1 MAGWVKFRLPLLFG
15 LLVLSAA
22 AAVFSA
28 PDAGFIA
35 GVWPVGLAT
44 GMVLIAPR
52 RQVPA
57 LLATIF
63 VVAVVSVALSAQP
76 LDVSIGHGI
85 AVILEVCVAVL
96 VLSRLSR
103 TGEGGGSL
111 RTDADLR
118 LWAIACFASAVVAGL
133 ALAATSAITD
143 VGRPGLTGLGVGIAH
158 LASQMLI
165 TPFFL
170 RLPDH
175 GAVARSGERFIQ
187 WVVVLGITPL
197 LLLSPAAPGLIF
209 MTIPILAWG
218 ALRITPSESLS
229 QLVGVFMF
237 AVVLSGLGRGPFP
250 ADPRSFGVPAEIHGV
265 LLSGF
270 AITCAIIVV
279 PLLSRVGAYVGVA
292 RAADAERYLVTNIV
306 DSATGVAIIVADEA
320 GRIVRFNPG
329 AERLLG
335 YRADEVMGEF
345 TSFLHTEDAIAEKAA
360 ELGVA
365 PDYRSL
371 ILTLVAEPEAAL
383 IRVRRKDGVERVHSV
398 TVTQL
403 TDASGRPTGYLST
416 SEDVTDT
423 VDVEEAL
430 RAALA
435 AEQRAVERLRE
446 VDAVKDTFVSTVSH
460 ELRTPLTSI
469 LGYLELLSDGS
480 LGGLDPG
487 QFDALLR
494 VTSNS
499 HRLLSLIEDLLT
511 LSTVAEH
518 GMQEPW
524 IAFDLRSALESA
536 HAVVAPACATS
547 RRAELV
553 MDLPE
558 TEVRVEGDREMLERV
573 VVNLLGNAVK
583 FTPELGS
590 IHVEL
595 EQVGAEAVLRV
606 HDSGI
611 GIPEDEQAELFT
623 RFFRSSLAR
632 GQAIPGSGLGLS
644 ISHSIVERHG
654 GSIGVRSVV
663 GTGTTVEVRL
673 PLSTGNVQD
682 STIVL
687 LNDRAG

>member
-1 MAGWVKFRLPLLFG
+1 MNAWLRYRLPVLLG
-15 LLVLSAA
+15 LLVVSAV
-22 AAVFSA
+22 AAVLSA
-28 PDAGFIA
+28 PDAGFVA

-44 GMVLIAPR
+44 GIVLTAPR

-57 LLATIF
+57 LLLGAGAIAFGTVALLAQPVDVALGYAI
-63 VVAVVSVALSAQP
+63 AVV
-76 LDVSIGHGI
+76 
-85 AVILEVCVAVL
+85 LEVCVAVL
-96 VLSRLSR
+96 VLSRLRRNQSEN
-103 TGEGGGSL
+103 GAL
-111 RTDADLR
+111 RSDADLR
-118 LWAIACFASAVVAGL
+118 LWVIACVGSATVAGL
-133 ALAATSAITD
+133 VMVVTSVLTG
-143 VGRPGLTGLGVGIAH
+143 VGRPVLLGIGVGIAH
-158 LASQMLI
+158 VASQMLV

-175 GAVARSGERFIQ
+175 GAVARTGERTAQ
-187 WVVVLGITPL
+187 WLVILFVTPL

-209 MTIPILAWG
+209 LTIPILAWG
-218 ALRITPSESLS
+218 ALRITPVEALS

-250 ADPRSFGVPAEIHGV
+250 ADPATFGVPAEIRGV

-279 PLLSRVGAYVGVA
+279 PLMSRVGEYLGVA
-292 RAADAERYLVTNIV
+292 RAALAERYLVANIV
-306 DSATGVAIIVADEA
+306 DSATGVAIIVADEH

-345 TSFLHTEDAIAEKAA
+345 TSFLHTDDAIAEKAA
-360 ELGVA
+360 ELGIA
-365 PDYRSL
+365 PHYTHV
-371 ILTLVAEPEAAL
+371 ILAMVAEPEGSL
-383 IRVRRKDGVERVHSV
+383 IRVRRKDGVERIHNL

-403 TDASGRPTGYLST
+403 TDVTGRPTGYLST
-416 SEDVTDT
+416 SEDVTDA

-435 AEQRAVERLRE
+435 AEQRAVESLRE
-446 VDAVKDTFVSTVSH
+446 VDAVKDAFVSTVSH

-469 LGYLELLSDGS
+469 LGYLEVLSDGS

-494 VTSNS
+494 VTANS
-499 HRLLSLIEDLLT
+499 HRLLALIDDLLT
-511 LSTVAEH
+511 LSSVAEH
-518 GMQEPW
+518 GVQESW
-524 IAFDLRSALESA
+524 SDFDLRSAVEA
-536 HAVVAPACATS
+536 AYAVVAPPGSAQQ
-547 RRAELV
+547 RPDLFV
-553 MDLPE
+553 DLPE
-558 TEVRVEGDREMLERV
+558 TAVWVEGDREMIERV

-583 FTPELGS
+583 FTPGGGT
-590 IHVEL
+590 VEVGL
-595 EQVGAEAVLRV
+595 EQRGGDAVLLVR
-606 HDSGI
+606 DSGI
-611 GIPEDEQAELFT
+611 GIPEEEQSELFT

-654 GSIGVRSVV
+654 GSIRVSSVV
-663 GTGTTVEVRL
+663 GVGTNVEVTL
-673 PLSTGNVQD
+673 PLARGNVQD

-687 LNDRAG
+687 LRDRAG